1 MNKIQ
6 DQIEKLYQEEEEAL
20 SNWIRFFNLLFISVI
35 VATLGLYRNSGAVVI
50 AAMLLAP
57 LMTPILGIAAAIVMG
72 RMHRLF
78 SHVLAVLIA
87 SLGTV
92 ALSFFIMFL
101 FDVPLGLALPDQ
113 VIARTNPGLEELGV
127 ALAAGIAGSYVQIR
141 KEEAGMLPGVA
152 IGVSLVPPLSAAGIL
167 YYYSQPLL
175 AWEAIILF
183 ITNLAAIILSACT
196 VFFLLG
202 VKPER
207 RDRALKKRVTLGT
220 AVSLIT
226 VFVLA
231 LDLGNETM
239 TRFHEARTEER
250 VLSAIENWRKTH
262 PVEISD
268 VAVDGDTI
276 KIRLI
281 FDVPLNKA
289 SKIAAPA
296 DLISLDLNEN
306 VLANDI
312 QRILKRNIKIIFS
325 GQLRFTGIIE
335 VKNLPGSQP

>member
-1 MNKIQ
+1 MSEIQ
-6 DQIEKLYQEEEEAL
+6 DQIEKLYQENENAL
-20 SNWIRFFNLLFISVI
+20 SSWLRFYNLLFISVI

-72 RMHRLF
+72 RIHRLF
-78 SHVLAVLIA
+78 SHFLAVLIA
-87 SLGTV
+87 SVGTI
-92 ALSFFIMFL
+92 ALSFLIMFL

-113 VIARTNPGLEELGV
+113 VLARTNPGLEEMGV

-207 RDRALKKRVTLGT
+207 RDKALKKRFTLGA

-226 VFVLA
+226 VLILA

-239 TRFHEARTEER
+239 TRFREARTEEL

-262 PVEISD
+262 SVEISRLD
-268 VAVDGDTI
+268 VDGDNI
-276 KIRLI
+276 EIRLI
-281 FDVPLNKA
+281 YDVPLEKA
-289 SKIAAPA
+289 FEVVAPA
-296 DLISLDLNEN
+296 DLVSLELDEN
-306 VLANDI
+306 LLAKDI
-312 QRILKRNIKIIFS
+312 QSILKRDIKIIFS
-325 GQLRFTGIIE
+325 GQLRFTGVIE
-335 VKNLPGSQP
+335 AKKPVGS